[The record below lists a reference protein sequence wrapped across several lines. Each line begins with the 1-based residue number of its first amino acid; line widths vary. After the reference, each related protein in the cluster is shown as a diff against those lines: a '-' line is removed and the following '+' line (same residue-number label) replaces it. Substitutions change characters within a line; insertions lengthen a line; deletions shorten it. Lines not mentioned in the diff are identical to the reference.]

1 MIDYHEVADVTRAD
15 GSVLRG
21 GLYIDYYET
30 ASPWLARQLLREYHA
45 IARRDRSYMPL
56 DAPEVDGCTLAA
68 YEGTLH
74 FPVVLIQRGNVFLYA
89 YFYQFDDPG
98 SYILPLDEWIGIL
111 ARSLQDA

>member
-15 GSVLRG
+15 GGVLRG

-111 ARSLQDA
+111 ARSLQ